1 MILMRLLHG
10 KGIQRSIL
18 YSGGILLLLGLLLT
32 GCGASA
38 SGTAA
43 GSSMAALPQSAHS
56 VSQSSGSASGQSSN
70 SSTSATNATSAS
82 PVQYLVKTLNVNIA
96 VKDPRKAASS
106 LQSWIS
112 TTDRNTTS
120 AGMNYQ
126 QVGNN
131 LYNVTLS
138 FAVSAAT
145 YPQVEN
151 YLASY
156 ANQNGGRLISL
167 DETVQD
173 VTNDY
178 VDSQS
183 RLANLKVEQQR
194 LQTLMS
200 QAQSLNDILTIQD
213 KLTSVEGQIE
223 QTEEHLKNLSNETT
237 YYTVTIQLQPLVIAT
252 PPPQPAPQGWSIG
265 QVFHDAFAASLAF
278 AQGLLTLMVWLL
290 AFAIYLIPVVLIVW
304 GAYRWRGRLR
314 HAMPPPLMHVTP
326 PPAE

>member
-1 MILMRLLHG
+1 MVLMRLFHG

-18 YSGGILLLLGLLLT
+18 YSGGVLLLLGLLLT
-32 GCGASA
+32 ACGSMNSA
-38 SGTAA
+38 NT
-43 GSSMAALPQSAHS
+43 GSSTMASPQLAAHS
-56 VSQSSGSASGQSSN
+56 ASQSSGSTAGQSSN
-70 SSTSATNATSAS
+70 SSSSANSATGAS

-96 VKDPRKAASS
+96 VKDPRKVASA

-112 TTDRNTTS
+112 TTDHNATS

-131 LYNVTLS
+131 LYNVIIA
-138 FAVSAAT
+138 FAVSATT
-145 YPQVEN
+145 YPQIES

-156 ANQNGGRLISL
+156 ANQNGGRLMSL
-167 DETVQD
+167 NETVQD

-183 RLANLKVEQQR
+183 QLANLKVEQLR

-213 KLTSVEGQIE
+213 KLTTVEGQIE

-237 YYTVTIQLQPLVIAT
+237 YYTVTIQIQPIVTAT

-265 QVFHDAFAASLAF
+265 QVFHDAFSASLAF
-278 AQGLLTLMVWLL
+278 AQGLLTLLVWLL
-290 AFAIYLIPVVLIVW
+290 AFAIYLIPVALIVW

-314 HAMPPPLMHVTP
+314 RPIPPPLMHVTQ